1 VAVKGIA
8 SALPAAQGR
17 DASTGSGANLTQS
30 AASGP
35 SRGRILVIDDEQG
48 ILNFVSRGLGAEGY
62 AVDIAADG
70 AAGLDAALGRS
81 YDLIIL
87 DLLMPG
93 LPGIDVLGRLV
104 EHKPGQPVIIL
115 SALTDTSS
123 KVHSLELGAE
133 DYLAKPFSF
142 EELLA
147 RVGAR
152 LRGARSRPTVL
163 TMGSLKLDLVHRQ
176 AEGDFGRVR
185 LAEREFLLLRQ
196 LMRCA
201 GETVTRER
209 LLADV
214 WGYHFDP
221 GSNVVD
227 VYVRRLRAKLG
238 GELIKTVR
246 EEGYRVDPS

>member
-1 VAVKGIA
+1 MPEA
-8 SALPAAQGR
+8 PPR
-17 DASTGSGANLTQS
+17 DARLGPGANVIQPGPS
-30 AASGP
+30 DP

-62 AVDIAADG
+62 AVDIVADG
-70 AAGLDAALGRS
+70 AAGLDVALSSS
-81 YDLIIL
+81 YDLVIL

-93 LPGIDVLGRLV
+93 LAGMDVLRRLIGR
-104 EHKPGQPVIIL
+104 KPGQPVIIL
-115 SALTDTSS
+115 SALTDASS
-123 KVHSLELGAE
+123 KVNSLELGAE

-147 RVGAR
+147 RVRAR
-152 LRGARSRPTVL
+152 LRDARSRPGVMTI
-163 TMGSLKLDLVHRQ
+163 GGLKLDLVQRQ
-176 AEGDFGRVR
+176 AEGEFGHVR
-185 LAEREFLLLRQ
+185 LAEREFLLLCQ

-201 GETVTRER
+201 GETLTKER
-209 LLADV
+209 ILADV

-246 EEGYRVDPS
+246 GVGYRVDPS